1 VLRVAVWQPIVN
13 ARIAARRLKAASL
26 LTDED
31 VRVRWIEE
39 AEVRAIDPLLR
50 SLHNVNTPEDL

>member
-1 VLRVAVWQPIVN
+1 
-13 ARIAARRLKAASL
+13 

-39 AEVRAIDPLLR
+39 AELRAIDPMLR
-50 SLHNVNTPEDL
+50 VLHNVNTPADL

>member
-1 VLRVAVWQPIVN
+1 
-13 ARIAARRLKAASL
+13 

-39 AEVRAIDPLLR
+39 VEVRAIDPLLR
-50 SLHNVNTPEDL
+50 ALHNVNAPADL